1 VGTRVEIEGRA
12 SRTLSSARLARLSD
26 DGEDGTPGGAAVDL
40 DVEGVGFSGGFVP
53 RRSGRYG
60 WAFHDERGDPAALAP
75 VELVLHLVADAP
87 PAVAITLPAPDT
99 LLPLT
104 LRQPLVIQTSD
115 DHGVAELELVAWRV
129 TALGDPLEPVRQRM
143 DLGGLQAALAR
154 PLMDVSGWGL
164 LPGDQVRYYVRALDV
179 APRPQEARTGEYVL
193 RMPDASAL
201 QRGAQE
207 AMDRS
212 ADELAELA
220 DQAGRS
226 AEELRAMERQAGAP
240 DRSPGSERFRPEGS
254 QTDELDFEARENLRR
269 AVEEQRAMA
278 SRVDSLR
285 RELDHLSNTL
295 REAGARDPELGR
307 DLEELQSLLEEAATP
322 ELLERLHELAAR
334 LDEMDRARARQ
345 ALEELADQE
354 EVFRQRLDEALERMR
369 RAAAQQDFRATT
381 EEARE
386 LADQERALGEAM
398 ASEADPSQRAAQ
410 QEALRDRAEEMED
423 RMERLSER
431 LEELGETPA
440 AAGVQEA
447 RATASES
454 MERMAEAAEQARA
467 RQGRQAGQQAARASE
482 QLDEAARQ
490 LQEAQQQMMEQRV
503 AALQSALAQTTQ
515 DALAL
520 ARRQEELRDAMRG
533 ASPEQEAA
541 LRGDVA
547 ALEQGV
553 RNMAENLSVAS
564 RAAGAQG
571 VEREVGA
578 SLGQAMGALE
588 ATIEA
593 LDGPP
598 SVARS
603 PAGSADRAVEAL
615 NQVALGAMA
624 ASARLTEGAAGAGTP
639 EQMLEALEKLAQQ
652 QADLNNQ
659 AGQMM
664 PLQLGPEAMQ
674 QQMQEMAQGQ
684 QSVASELGELS
695 NQEGEG
701 PLGDLEALAREAEA
715 LARELAQ
722 GRLEAET
729 RQRQERL
736 FHRLLDAGR
745 SLEKEEFSDER
756 ESGQPGLFE
765 RGDVAAVSPEA
776 LQMLRYRGPDAETL
790 RSLPPAARALV
801 LQYFQRLNQRV
812 GGDPPGRR

>member
-1 VGTRVEIEGRA
+1 
-12 SRTLSSARLARLSD
+12 
-26 DGEDGTPGGAAVDL
+26 
-40 DVEGVGFSGGFVP
+40 
-53 RRSGRYG
+53 
-60 WAFHDERGDPAALAP
+60 
-75 VELVLHLVADAP
+75 
-87 PAVAITLPAPDT
+87 
-99 LLPLT
+99 
-104 LRQPLVIQTSD
+104 
-115 DHGVAELELVAWRV
+115 
-129 TALGDPLEPVRQRM
+129 
-143 DLGGLQAALAR
+143 
-154 PLMDVSGWGL
+154 
-164 LPGDQVRYYVRALDV
+164 
-179 APRPQEARTGEYVL
+179 
-193 RMPDASAL
+193 
-201 QRGAQE
+201 
-207 AMDRS
+207 
-212 ADELAELA
+212 
-220 DQAGRS
+220 
-226 AEELRAMERQAGAP
+226 
-240 DRSPGSERFRPEGS
+240 
-254 QTDELDFEARENLRR
+254 
-269 AVEEQRAMA
+269 
-278 SRVDSLR
+278 
-285 RELDHLSNTL
+285 
-295 REAGARDPELGR
+295 
-307 DLEELQSLLEEAATP
+307 
-322 ELLERLHELAAR
+322 
-334 LDEMDRARARQ
+334 
-345 ALEELADQE
+345 
-354 EVFRQRLDEALERMR
+354 
-369 RAAAQQDFRATT
+369 
-381 EEARE
+381 
-386 LADQERALGEAM
+386 
-398 ASEADPSQRAAQ
+398 
-410 QEALRDRAEEMED
+410 
-423 RMERLSER
+423 
-431 LEELGETPA
+431 
-440 AAGVQEA
+440 
-447 RATASES
+447 
-454 MERMAEAAEQARA
+454 
-467 RQGRQAGQQAARASE
+467 
-482 QLDEAARQ
+482 
-490 LQEAQQQMMEQRV
+490 
-503 AALQSALAQTTQ
+503 
-515 DALAL
+515 
-520 ARRQEELRDAMRG
+520 
-533 ASPEQEAA
+533 
-541 LRGDVA
+541 
-547 ALEQGV
+547 
-553 RNMAENLSVAS
+553 MAENLSVAS